1 MSRLSAVL
9 LALLGATAC
18 RTQAPALLGSGDP
31 RSVVHPSI
39 VDFVDR
45 ELDSLHLASSV
56 KVVRWTASL
65 AGGLRRETEQAMTY
79 AANDRIVAVVG
90 HSGSR
95 ESLLAAN
102 VYNPA
107 GIPQIVPTGTSRRL
121 SGAGEWTFRMV
132 PNDSVEGA
140 FLADVALDSLKAR
153 SVLILFGGDEYGV
166 GLRDGVSAALRRR
179 GITQVDEV
187 RVPDRPCSYRL
198 AIPLHRETALAALAR
213 HRPDVV
219 VLALR
224 SNTVSCLMLPI
235 SEALPEVQFLSG
247 DGVTL
252 HSAEVQALP
261 RDLRAKLGTVT
272 FWDPSNGD
280 GSNRDFT
287 SRAGSFLGHP
297 PDASDALYYDA
308 YQLLIAAT
316 REAGANRQA
325 VRQWL
330 TSLGRTRPP
339 FAGVTGPI
347 RFDTERRALLHLVR
361 PSLEAIP

>member
-1 MSRLSAVL
+1 M
-9 LALLGATAC
+9 
-18 RTQAPALLGSGDP
+18 QAPVLLGSGDP
-31 RSVVHPSI
+31 RSAIHPSI
-39 VDFVDR
+39 VDFVDQ
-45 ELDSLHLASSV
+45 ELDSLHLNPPIT
-56 KVVRWTASL
+56 VVRWSASL
-65 AGGLRRETEQAMTY
+65 GGGLRRETEQAMTY
-79 AANDRIVAVVG
+79 AADNRIVAVVG

-121 SGAGEWTFRMV
+121 SSAGEWTFRMV

-140 FLADVALDSLKAR
+140 FLADVAIDSLHSR
-153 SVLILFGGDEYGV
+153 SVLILYGGDEYGV
-166 GLRDGVSAALRRR
+166 GLRDGVSAALQRR
-179 GITQVDEV
+179 GVTEVDKV
-187 RVPDRPCSYRL
+187 RVPDRPCTDIR
-198 AIPLHRETALAALAR
+198 AEPLHRTTALAALAR

-224 SNTVSCLMLPI
+224 SNTMNCLILPI
-235 SEALPEVQFLSG
+235 SAALPEVQFLAG

-252 HSAEVQALP
+252 HSAEVQGLP
-261 RDLRAKLGTVT
+261 RDVRAKFGSVT

-280 GSNRDFT
+280 ASHRDFIA
-287 SRAGSFLGHP
+287 RAERYLGHP
-297 PDASDALYYDA
+297 PDAGDALYYDA
-308 YQLLIAAT
+308 YQVLIAAT

-330 TSLGRTRPP
+330 VSLGRTRPP

-347 RFDTERRALLHLVR
+347 SFDTERRSLLHLVR
-361 PSLEAIP
+361 PTLEAIP